1 MFSQEEPSTIIEYF
15 ENYSCPYFGSAGTIP
30 LQTIILKRGG
40 DDLRIFPSSME
51 NQFRQLGATVKVDN
65 SKLVLLN
72 DYTLCESG
80 VGLTA
85 NQSMMA
91 KHLGVNLDE
100 FRIDILG
107 FLIIK
112 TQEYKDLSSN
122 YDDYVFTKKEK
133 DAGVELDNDNDEEG
147 IDADEE
153 EA

>member
-1 MFSQEEPSTIIEYF
+1 
-15 ENYSCPYFGSAGTIP
+15 
-30 LQTIILKRGG
+30 
-40 DDLRIFPSSME
+40 ME

-72 DYTLCESG
+72 DYTLCETG

-133 DAGVELDNDNDEEG
+133 DTGIELADDDDNNDN
-147 IDADEE
+147 EE
-153 EA
+153 EIEEDQEES